1 MAFVAGLAA
10 VTFPVYFVVF
20 LFRTLTL
27 GLFTML
33 ASLMWLL
40 CRLIMNITGSGKKG
54 KAETN
59 KILGR

>member
-20 LFRTLTL
+20 LFRTLIL

-33 ASLMWLL
+33 ASLIWLF
-40 CRLIMNITGSGKKG
+40 CRLIMNITGTGKKG
-54 KAETN
+54 NAESY
-59 KILGR
+59 KLSGR